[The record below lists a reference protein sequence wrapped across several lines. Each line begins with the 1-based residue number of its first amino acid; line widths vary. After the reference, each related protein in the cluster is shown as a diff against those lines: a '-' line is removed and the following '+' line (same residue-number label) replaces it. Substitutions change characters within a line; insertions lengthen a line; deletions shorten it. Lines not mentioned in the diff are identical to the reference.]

1 MIFLYN
7 IFRSPILNGFV
18 TPGAFPRVADAGASR
33 GKIFIFRSKCVF
45 LHIIP
50 RKGHNQKNMDIKKE
64 LTSAAVEA
72 IKSLYGADV
81 KAETIQLQKTKKE
94 YEGQITLVVF
104 PLLRILR
111 RKPDVAAMSLMS

>member
-1 MIFLYN
+1 
-7 IFRSPILNGFV
+7 
-18 TPGAFPRVADAGASR
+18 
-33 GKIFIFRSKCVF
+33 
-45 LHIIP
+45 
-50 RKGHNQKNMDIKKE
+50 MDIKKE

-111 RKPDVAAMSLMS
+111 RKPDVSAMSLMS